1 MRMRIQPIFDST
13 LQQPA
18 EEAELAIADA
28 PLPRQ
33 AAFPRF
39 VETAAE
45 ILWIILLVLVIG
57 FFVSKASTISAVFNE
72 AAAAMRR
79 GGEPAL
85 HANDAQIQDLELRM
99 TSDERKLSTL
109 ERGYAQLKQRHSDL
123 LRAYASL
130 QENRL
135 QPPAG
140 GIAPKAA
147 ARSGD

>member
-1 MRMRIQPIFDST
+1 MRIHPIFDST
-13 LQQPA
+13 LQRPA

-28 PLPRQ
+28 PLPRR

-45 ILWIILLVLVIG
+45 ILWVVLLVLVIS
-57 FFVSKASTISAVFNE
+57 FFVSKASTISAMFDE

-123 LRAYASL
+123 LRAYSALQAS
-130 QENRL
+130 RL
-135 QPPAG
+135 PPPAG
-140 GIAPKAA
+140 GTAQQTV
-147 ARSGD
+147 ARSGN